1 MIILFDDLAT
11 CLLEH
16 LCPTR
21 VEEGVNLIYEG
32 DLGAKL
38 KLDLYWT
45 TAAKMSS
52 QLLRSINKQD
62 TKCWLLS
69 LV

>member
-1 MIILFDDLAT
+1 MVCMIILFDDSALW
-11 CLLEH
+11 LSEH

-21 VEEGVNLIYEG
+21 FEEGVNLIYEG

-62 TKCWLLS
+62 TKCWL
-69 LV
+69 

>member
-1 MIILFDDLAT
+1 MIILFDDSALW
-11 CLLEH
+11 LFEH
-16 LCPTR
+16 LYATR
-21 VEEGVNLIYEG
+21 VEVGVNLIYEG
-32 DLGAKL
+32 DLGEKL

-62 TKCWLLS
+62 TKCWL
-69 LV
+69 